1 MMSLIKAKK
10 TNDINFKIK
19 PVIYKI
25 KHNIIHKSPTGL
37 LHNKPYPYLKPFYN
51 TVIPL
56 KIYQTWYTK
65 NLLPKMKERV
75 EMLKAQN
82 PKFEH
87 FLFDDNDC
95 REFIKN
101 NFDSSV
107 VNAYDRLIPGAYKAD
122 LWRLCVLYK
131 NGGIYMDIKLNCI
144 NGFKLIELTETEH
157 YVLDREPPLSIH
169 NALLVS
175 KPGNPF
181 FWKAICRIVMNVH
194 TKFYG
199 RSALD
204 PTGPKLLGNIILR
217 NKLNLNID
225 LNHYKGG
232 GYLIYKNHFVIS
244 TDYPEYNTERTNTYN
259 KINLKRYD
267 KLWSERKIYK

>member
-1 MMSLIKAKK
+1 MIPK
-10 TNDINFKIK
+10 F
-19 PVIYKI
+19 
-25 KHNIIHKSPTGL
+25 IHYCWFGP
-37 LHNKPYPYLKPFYN
+37 
-51 TVIPL
+51 
-56 KIYQTWYTK
+56 
-65 NLLPKMKERV
+65 
-75 EMLKAQN
+75 N
-82 PKFEH
+82 PKSQLTIDCIASWKHFCPGFEIIEWNEVNSKAYSNKFYKDSLRKKKYAFVADYIRTKVLFEH
-87 FLFDDNDC
+87 
-95 REFIKN
+95 
-101 NFDSSV
+101 
-107 VNAYDRLIPGAYKAD
+107 
-122 LWRLCVLYK
+122 
-131 NGGIYMDIKLNCI
+131 GGIYMDIKLNCI

-194 TKFYG
+194 IKFYG

-267 KLWSERKIYK
+267 KMWSERKIYK